1 MTTPPPGDEQ
11 NSDDVA
17 RPPPDQPLPPAYLP
31 QQPPWYPP
39 PPGYRPPGQ
48 YDYPPPV
55 PPPWRPPTRRISV
68 GMTFLGIFLYF
79 TLNLVVGFAAIATA
93 DANGHA
99 SLIVGASALALIAFG
114 GGGALLATKN
124 ATVKGL
130 GLGLMIGW
138 AVLSVISVG
147 FCTGLNPE
155 MYT

>member
-1 MTTPPPGDEQ
+1 MTTPPPGDDRHGE
-11 NSDDVA
+11 DVPP
-17 RPPPDQPLPPAYLP
+17 PPPDQTLPPAYLP

-55 PPPWRPPTRRISV
+55 PPWRPPTRRISV
-68 GMTFLGIFLYF
+68 GMTFLGIFIYF
-79 TLNLVVGFAAIATA
+79 VLNLVVAFAAIATA
-93 DANGHA
+93 DSKGHT
-99 SLIVGASALALIAFG
+99 SLIAGAVVLVLIAFG

-124 ATVKGL
+124 AIVKGL

-138 AVLSVISVG
+138 ALLSVVSVG